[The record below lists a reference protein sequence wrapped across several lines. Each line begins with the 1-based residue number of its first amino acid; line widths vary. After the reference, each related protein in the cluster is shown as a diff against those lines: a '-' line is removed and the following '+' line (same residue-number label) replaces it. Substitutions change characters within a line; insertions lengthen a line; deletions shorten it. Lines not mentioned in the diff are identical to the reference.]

1 MQGLTAATVDTE
13 TTPLPSGRVER
24 RRGVVDDIADPDTI
38 APSFDPT
45 KLHLRKSL
53 LASYA
58 RSRLAGSPAMAA
70 LILLAAG
77 LASAWLPSAS
87 VVVWSLV
94 ALCSHALL
102 GVLCLSYRKR
112 EAMDTRLWSGLF
124 LVAECLCGL
133 SWVGILVLLSAE
145 HGPEAAVFQF
155 AILLAVACAATALA
169 AALPE
174 AVIAATAPAA
184 LTLVALFAFREEPLL
199 VALAW
204 LSGATAIFFV
214 CLSVR
219 ERRSIRDGILARAE
233 HARLYQELLVAR
245 EQAEHAL
252 QLADQAR
259 LARSRFLATMNH
271 ELRTPLNA
279 ILGFSEVMKNEVLG
293 PMQNG
298 TYREYAGDIHA
309 SGGHLLSLINE
320 ILDLSRLETG
330 RYELHEVP
338 VALEAI
344 VRACESMVAGEA
356 RSRELRLVL
365 EIEPDLPL
373 VRADPAGL
381 RRAVLNL
388 LSNAVKFT
396 PAGGTV
402 TLQAGWTAGGGQ
414 YVSVRDTGPGIP
426 AREVALVLSPFQ
438 QGESAIHMAKPGAGM
453 GLPMVEALI
462 RLHGGTFELRSTMG
476 AGTVATLCLPRARV
490 LETQSEDV
498 PARENVILWRSAG

>member
-24 RRGVVDDIADPDTI
+24 RRGVVDGVREPGV
-38 APSFDPT
+38 APAGQGLTRAELD
-45 KLHLRKSL
+45 RAL
-53 LASYA
+53 LSTYA
-58 RSRLAGSPAMAA
+58 RDRLAGSPAMAA
-70 LILLAAG
+70 LILVAAG

-102 GVLCLSYRKR
+102 GVVCFSFRKPDAVGSPFR
-112 EAMDTRLWSGLF
+112 GGLF
-124 LVAECLCGL
+124 SFAELLCGL
-133 SWVGILVLLSAE
+133 GWVGLLVLLSAE

-169 AALPE
+169 AALPV
-174 AVIAATAPAA
+174 AMIAATAPAA

-204 LSGATAIFFV
+204 LSGATAIFFIW
-214 CLSVR
+214 LSLR
-219 ERRSIRDGILARAE
+219 ERRAIRDGILARAE
-233 HARLYQELLVAR
+233 RARLYQELLATR

-252 QLADQAR
+252 QRADKAS

-330 RYELHEVP
+330 RYELNEVP

-356 RSRELRLVL
+356 RSRDLRLVL

-396 PAGGTV
+396 PAGGTI

-426 AREVALVLSPFQ
+426 AGEVALVLSPFQ
-438 QGESAIHMAKPGAGM
+438 QGESAMHMAKPGAGM

-476 AGTVATLCLPRARV
+476 AGTVATLCLPRSRV
-490 LETQSEDV
+490 LEAPSEDV